1 MYPFKL
7 YIDKDIDFLEYFE
20 GVSKDIISKITEGM
34 SVSLEEEY
42 NLSQW
47 LKQSQQS
54 YKLQISF
61 SIVFQR
67 PGTSVTHS
75 LNKIHAVT

>member
-1 MYPFKL
+1 MYSFKL
-7 YIDKDIDFLEYFE
+7 YIDKDINFLVYFE

-47 LKQSQQS
+47 LKQSQHS

-75 LNKIHAVT
+75 PNKIHAVT